1 LKLLLRAACVQDLPD
16 ARAWYEM
23 ERLGLGEEFRTAI
36 DRTLATIRE
45 HPMRYRILAADLR
58 QALVRRFPYR
68 VLYRIVGDVIQVVA
82 CYHGHRDP
90 RLWTERE

>member
-1 LKLLLRAACVQDLPD
+1 
-16 ARAWYEM
+16 
-23 ERLGLGEEFRTAI
+23 
-36 DRTLATIRE
+36 
-45 HPMRYRILAADLR
+45 MRYRILAADLR